1 MGKSKPPEKKVKSPY
16 KTPELIEHG
25 QLSTVFTDPD

>member
-1 MGKSKPPEKKVKSPY
+1 MEKNKKPAKKGKSTY
-16 KTPELIEHG
+16 KTPVLIEHG

>member
-1 MGKSKPPEKKVKSPY
+1 MDKNKKPEKKGKTPY
-16 KTPELIEHG
+16 KAPVLIEHG

>member
-1 MGKSKPPEKKVKSPY
+1 MAKGKPPEKNGKAPY
-16 KTPELIEHG
+16 TAPVLIEHG

>member
-1 MGKSKPPEKKVKSPY
+1 MAKDKQPAKKGKSPY
-16 KTPELIEHG
+16 KSPVLIEHG